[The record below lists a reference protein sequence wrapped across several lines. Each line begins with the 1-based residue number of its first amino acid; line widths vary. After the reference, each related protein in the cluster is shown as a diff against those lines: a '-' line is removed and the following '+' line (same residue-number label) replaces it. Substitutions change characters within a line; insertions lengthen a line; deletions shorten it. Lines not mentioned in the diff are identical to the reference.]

1 MSTSSTG
8 RIFQRTARLDFLHGL
23 GIAIQQRSVAM
34 VHLNKR
40 LATVSLQH
48 HRIVPLPPPEEAD
61 ARRQQLAA
69 AVAGFIAEYSL
80 DADRTFVTLPR
91 ASAVLSRL
99 SLPAAAKGDLTQV
112 LEFEIDRLIPLSRD
126 EIYYDTVVR
135 ETGGKLDVLVVS
147 VPRRVVSEAIAALEL
162 AEVRARS
169 VAISAIGVFDFVCY
183 SAQQEDEHVVALI
196 EENGAIEFDYVAR
209 GTLVASH
216 LVRGEEVASPAQISR
231 LVSQESMTAGGAPES
246 VKVYAWRAPDAA
258 SATAP
263 IDGALSAELL
273 SSGAD
278 MLRRAEKS
286 LSAPDDFFAS
296 ASPALVPAIGA
307 ALAAVREGHAN
318 VNLLPVEERRAL
330 EEGAPLLTFLCAAI
344 LVLVT
349 AVWIVSAVVKDHR
362 IASQLHKELAELE
375 PTMRTVHRNEEE
387 AKAINEKLRL
397 LTSGDRRRISLLLK
411 ELTEVVPRDAYL
423 TTFRFRSGKIE
434 LEGFAKSASDLVPT
448 IERSPFF
455 KNAQFTSPVTKVQ
468 DNQERFSL
476 AMEIEE

>member
-1 MSTSSTG
+1 VSTSSAT
-8 RIFQRTARLDFLHGL
+8 RLFQRTARLDFLHGL

-40 LATVSLQH
+40 LAAVSLQH
-48 HRIVPLPPPEEAD
+48 HRIAPLPPPEEAD

-69 AVAGFIAEYSL
+69 AVAGFVSEFAL

-99 SLPAAAKGDLTQV
+99 SLPAAAKSDLSQV
-112 LEFEIDRLIPLSRD
+112 LEFEIDRLIPMSRD

-135 ETGGKLDVLVVS
+135 ETGAKLDVLVVS
-147 VPRRVVSEAIAALEL
+147 VPRRVVAEVLAALEL

-169 VAISAIGVFDFVCY
+169 VAISAVGVFDFVRY
-183 SAQQEDEHVVALI
+183 SAQEDDEHVVALV
-196 EENGAIEFDYVAR
+196 EDGGAVEFDYVAR
-209 GTLVASH
+209 GEMIASH
-216 LVRGEEVASPAQISR
+216 LVRGDEVASPAQLTH
-231 LVSQESMTAGGAPES
+231 LVSQEATAAGGAPGS
-246 VKVYAWRAPDAA
+246 VKVYAWRAPADPAVDA
-258 SATAP
+258 TN
-263 IDGALSAELL
+263 GVLSSELL
-273 SSGAD
+273 ASGAD
-278 MLRRAEKS
+278 MLRRAEKA
-286 LSAPDDFFAS
+286 LAAPDDFFTS

-307 ALAAVREGHAN
+307 ALGAVREGSAN
-318 VNLLPVEERRAL
+318 VNLLPAEERRTL
-330 EEGAPLLTFLCAAI
+330 EEGAPLVTFLCAAI
-344 LVLVT
+344 LLLVT

-362 IASQLHKELAELE
+362 IASQLHAELAALE
-375 PTMRTVHRNEEE
+375 PTMRTVHRNEED
-387 AKAINEKLRL
+387 AKEINEKLRL
-397 LTSGDRRRISLLLK
+397 LTHGDRRRISLLLK
-411 ELTEVVPRDAYL
+411 ELTDVVPRDAYL

-476 AMEIEE
+476 ATEIEE